1 MSSPQQGT
9 PFSPPPD
16 GNNNN
21 GTSIL
26 IITWLFTIISTI
38 IVILKVYTRLRII
51 RQFGADDI
59 LTILALLFLLAFA
72 PLITVSVAQGLGK
85 HIFYLSPASRIKSIK
100 LAILSNPLVFLA
112 SSWPNISVAISLN
125 RILVPPPWQV
135 WILYGIP
142 ILQYAIH
149 KVLNW
154 AIIEA
159 AFIISAACIPSL
171 RPFIRTLIIIPKGYY
186 HSHSRRHRPPPLVPR
201 ESGSGNTSAMVSPSY
216 VNGNENE
223 GGEERDVEKDGV
235 GTAGGGVE
243 AITGERGGGEEAE
256 TRAGV

>member
-1 MSSPQQGT
+1 MSSPQQRT

-59 LTILALLFLLAFA
+59 LTILALVRIIPRVSTIFENREETVFQQDFNQLFLLAFA

-125 RILVPPPWQV
+125 RILVPPPWQ
-135 WILYGIP
+135 
-142 ILQYAIH
+142 
-149 KVLNW
+149 
-154 AIIEA
+154 
-159 AFIISAACIPSL
+159 
-171 RPFIRTLIIIPKGYY
+171 
-186 HSHSRRHRPPPLVPR
+186 
-201 ESGSGNTSAMVSPSY
+201 
-216 VNGNENE
+216 
-223 GGEERDVEKDGV
+223 
-235 GTAGGGVE
+235 
-243 AITGERGGGEEAE
+243 
-256 TRAGV
+256 